1 MGWDGNVDVE
11 VSRVRQLTESTGG
24 LNNWQLTLQSMLQI
38 VFGNCQFGV
47 QSRYYGS
54 TEAVGRNK
62 SKPKPPCFDTF
73 KGH

>member
-1 MGWDGNVDVE
+1 MDVE
-11 VSRVRQLTESTGG
+11 VSGVRQLTESTGG

-47 QSRYYGS
+47 QSIYYGS

-62 SKPKPPCFDTF
+62 IKTQTTLF
-73 KGH
+73 